1 MPCAARAS
9 SKPDH
14 TRFVHSGGDSWL
26 LLSDQTV
33 DLDGDFGLIVKPR
46 DFIVPGPISLQ
57 MMLDILDQIAYALAL
72 MIAGALVVHIAT
84 GPFNRIGS
92 GTIRRQ
98 PQQLI
103 SGML

>member
-1 MPCAARAS
+1 MTSPAS
-9 SKPDH
+9 RTAIISLRKAPSSGVATRPHCGVRKACCIAIWGSKPDH

-57 MMLDILDQIAYALAL
+57 MMLDILDQIA
-72 MIAGALVVHIAT
+72 
-84 GPFNRIGS
+84 
-92 GTIRRQ
+92 
-98 PQQLI
+98 
-103 SGML
+103 